1 MSHDLDSAVALIQ
14 KFQLF
19 QEERAHTYKL
29 FEEGHK
35 IYLNSAPNYDFPK
48 FRKLVNDVTQEFKR
62 ISQAMIAIEKQLRF
76 GGHTKLADMVS
87 KLQDY
92 EKMKLELSAKLQIA
106 TKESIDNEFRDEP
119 EKKGEVV
126 AIKQSLR
133 DVIES
138 VNDLLEELRHEI
150 EEMDS

>member
-1 MSHDLDSAVALIQ
+1 MSHDLDSAVLLIQ

-35 IYLNSAPNYDFPK
+35 IYLSSAPNYDFSK
-48 FRKLVNDVTQEFKR
+48 FRQLVNDVTQEFKR

-76 GGHTKLADMVS
+76 GGHTELADIVS

-92 EKMKLELSAKLQIA
+92 EKIKLELSAKLQIIK
-106 TKESIDNEFRDEP
+106 KEAIDYPDEP
-119 EKKGEVV
+119 HKQDEVV

-138 VNDLLEELRHEI
+138 VNDLLLELRHQI
-150 EEMDS
+150 QEMGY